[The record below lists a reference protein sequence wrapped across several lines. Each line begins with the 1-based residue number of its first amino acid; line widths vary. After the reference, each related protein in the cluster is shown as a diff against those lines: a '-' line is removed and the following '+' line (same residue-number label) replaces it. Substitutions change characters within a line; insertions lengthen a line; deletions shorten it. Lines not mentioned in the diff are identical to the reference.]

1 MQSHPVGGQDGIE
14 RTVPNTGFGLL
25 SVKSSVRLITIG
37 AGNPASEERRRLFF
51 ERYVPDHSGELSFPF
66 CAFNGCTLV
75 LQAPVSRD
83 QRHRLACKVFKVKRH
98 TLH

>member
-37 AGNPASEERRRLFF
+37 AGNPASEERRRL
-51 ERYVPDHSGELSFPF
+51 ELSFPF